1 MESILT
7 SIKKLLGYE
16 KEQTDFDTDIIIHIN
31 SALSRLNLLGVGPSE
46 GFSIQNDITTWN
58 EFIQENAKL
67 NDVKT
72 YVYLKV
78 KLVFDPPSSS
88 SVIAAMER
96 SIAELEFC
104 LNVTAESIMEEK

>member
-7 SIKKLLGYE
+7 SVKKLLGYT

-31 SALSRLNLLGVGPSE
+31 SALARLNLLGVGPKD
-46 GFSIQNDITTWN
+46 GFSIQDDIPIW
-58 EFIQENAKL
+58 EDFIEDNPKL

-78 KLVFDPPSSS
+78 KLVFDPPSSA
-88 SVIAAMER
+88 SVVAAMER
-96 SIAELEFC
+96 SIQELEFC
-104 LNVTAESIMEEK
+104 LNVTAESI